1 MPNSGIYIDQ
11 GMNYQDILKGKK
23 KSIRQTVAPSYF
35 SEGELNP
42 FENGPSY
49 DFNQEQIG
57 AAIHNTNFNAS
68 NVQQAPKPQIK
79 VSATS
84 MSTAAPPTIES
95 EKIKTDVT
103 SLVGTPG
110 QTPAGADITMKQ
122 WAEQLKKLDI
132 YGSSKVS
139 FADKYESSV
148 FGKNS
153 EAINA
158 GLDGL
163 NQAIGAQP
171 KGDVQAGIQGGWDA
185 AADLASNFGPY
196 GKIVGG
202 AMKAVNVLNSLQS
215 KITGGTDG
223 MTTADQILDSP
234 LGFITGMGLIN
245 QIGGKKADTITKDE
259 EVFADAGDSYG
270 GTDVSVNDA
279 LEKSG
284 KKYGLFSSGA
294 RSKANELIHEAQRQQ
309 SVLSDIV
316 GQKTMANNL
325 VGSMAATSAAN
336 YSTKIN
342 GGYNQGAVR
351 VGRQGM
357 VLANKARAIVT
368 KYKQGG
374 KSTTQEAPKKQ
385 IRTLDQIIADAKHKN
400 PRFIQRLSESPRG
413 IQFIDDHGQV
423 SRGNVYLETGSD
435 DEDNYFIYPR
445 IQEME
450 DGKLKLLNSQEAWER
465 AMAQNNFIQVTP
477 EEYKLFFAED
487 PEYGQAYKRYW
498 PNMFGPNV
506 DWDKDD
512 SIIENLVEE
521 KKNGGM
527 LEIRGCVPNLIEEKR
542 QGGSIY
548 FQIAGCPPPSKYRAG
563 GQFNII
569 PEGALHARLHHME
582 DADNLTRKGIP
593 VVSEED
599 GKIQQQ
605 AEIER
610 SEIIFR
616 LEATKK
622 IEDLRK
628 KYKDASGK
636 EKEQIAIEAGKF
648 LTNEIMNN
656 TIDNTNTLL

>member
-1 MPNSGIYIDQ
+1 MLNSGNYIDQ
-11 GMNYQDILKGKK
+11 GMSYWDIIKGKK

-35 SEGELNP
+35 SEEFNP

-95 EKIKTDVT
+95 EKIKTDAT

-122 WAEQLKKLDI
+122 QAEQLKKVDI
-132 YGSSKVS
+132 YGSPKVS

-185 AADLASNFGPY
+185 AADLASSFGPY
-196 GKIVGG
+196 GKMVGG

-245 QIGGKKADTITKDE
+245 QIGGKKADTITKDA

-270 GTDVSVNDA
+270 GTDASVNDA

-357 VLANKARAIVT
+357 VLANKARAIIT

-400 PRFIQRLSESPRG
+400 PRFIQRLSEPPRG
-413 IQFIDDHGQV
+413 IQFTDDRGQV

-435 DEDNYFIYPR
+435 DNGNYFIYPR

-450 DGKLKLLNSQEAWER
+450 DGKLKLLNSQEAWKR
-465 AMAQNNFIQVTP
+465 ARGQNNLIQVTP

-527 LEIRGCVPNLIEEKR
+527 LEIRGCVPNIIEEKR

-548 FQIAGCPPPSKYRAG
+548 FQIAGYPPPPKYRAG